1 MARRGNPNQARKKVP
16 SCVWGVASPGSCLL
30 RHSPDAKDV
39 PSALSPVLRWPAH
52 NTEECAQRKLCMEGC
67 AQRGVNG
74 GVGGVKYAQRGVH
87 RGC

>member
-1 MARRGNPNQARKKVP
+1 MHRGV
-16 SCVWGVASPGSCLL
+16 C
-30 RHSPDAKDV
+30 
-39 PSALSPVLRWPAH
+39 
-52 NTEECAQRKLCMEGC
+52 TEGC